1 MNPKKYEIIYY
12 FIKVLGYIPPHRR
25 KQYGGLLGLMFLSSF
40 LETITVGV
48 IAFFASSVSDPTEVL
63 QSRYIRYV
71 HQYFGD
77 NILSSPG
84 ELIGTLS
91 ILVVGCL
98 IVKHSFV
105 MWQQFWTIRFAGAM
119 EGIFGEKLLNGF
131 LRLPYEW
138 HLTKNSADLIFAISL
153 RQYIGSGLLGG
164 ILQITA
170 DILVVS
176 FLLISLLIVQPQVSI
191 IVMVCLGGG
200 AVGIYHS
207 IRNRLDRVASEAL
220 KCKQSLNS
228 LSTKCIHGVKDVK
241 VLGKESYFANDFL
254 TIAMRLVRLSGYQS
268 VLGSAPVAV
277 LEIIGFIMLT
287 SSICAMMLFMDYSTA
302 SVSGTITLLAV
313 TAWRILPA
321 VNRLLQKF
329 ASFRNSLPHIELL
342 FGYYDEID
350 LDQNRATGKSDTNQK
365 EIIKFEKKLQLED
378 IGFDYANGTNVLN
391 HINLS
396 IPVGTTL
403 GIIGTS
409 GAGKSTLVDI
419 LTGLLKPSK
428 GRIFIDGIEIN
439 KHNTDSWMHSLGYV
453 SQSPYI
459 SDATLAENIAFGVDH
474 LKIDRDNIRE
484 CCQMAAIEFLEDLP
498 NDIDTEIGE
507 RGVRLSGGQRQRV
520 AIARALYNKP
530 SIMIFDEATS
540 SLDVKNEKAIMET
553 IYGFK
558 GRQTMIIVAHRLTTL
573 EKCDIIV
580 WLEKGKIR
588 MQGGAEEVIDAY
600 NKMQRKPA

>member
-1 MNPKKYEIIYY
+1 MNYKKYKILYY

-48 IAFFASSVSDPTEVL
+48 IAFFASSVSDPTAVL
-63 QSRYIRYV
+63 QSRYIRHI
-71 HQYFGD
+71 HQYLGED
-77 NILSSPG
+77 ILSSPG

-91 ILVVGCL
+91 VLVVVCL
-98 IVKHSFV
+98 IVKHAFV
-105 MWQQFWTIRFAGAM
+105 MWQQFWTVRFAGAM
-119 EGIFGEKLLNGF
+119 DGIFGEKLLNGF

-153 RQYIGSGLLGG
+153 RQYIGSGLLGA
-164 ILQITA
+164 ILQIIA

-176 FLLISLLIVQPQVSI
+176 FLLISLLIVQPQVSL

-200 AVGIYHS
+200 AVGIYHV
-207 IRNRLDRVASEAL
+207 IRNRLDSVASEAL
-220 KCKQSLNS
+220 KYKKSLHS

-241 VLGKESYFANDFL
+241 VLGKESYFANDFFSGAL
-254 TIAMRLVRLSGYQS
+254 HLAQLRGTQNVLVG
-268 VLGSAPVAV
+268 APVAV

-287 SSICAMMLFMDYSTA
+287 SSICTMMLFMDYSTA

-321 VNRLLQKF
+321 VNRLLQRF

-342 FGYYDEID
+342 FGYFKEIE
-350 LDQNRATGKSDTNQK
+350 LDQNCTAEKSDSKQR
-365 EIIKFEKKLQLED
+365 EIIKFEKKLQLVD
-378 IGFDYANGTNVLN
+378 IGFVYANGTKVLS

-396 IPVGTTL
+396 IPVGTTV

-419 LTGLLKPSK
+419 LTGLLKSSK
-428 GRIFIDGIEIN
+428 GSILIDEIEIN
-439 KHNTDSWMHSLGYV
+439 KTNTESWMHSIGYV

-474 LKIDRDNIRE
+474 SKIDSDNIRE

-553 IYGFK
+553 IYGLK

-573 EKCDIIV
+573 EKCDFIV
-580 WLEKGKIR
+580 WLEKGEIK
-588 MQGGAEEVIDAY
+588 MQGGAEEVINAY
-600 NKMQRKPA
+600 DQMQRKSA

>member
-1 MNPKKYEIIYY
+1 MNPKKYKIIYY
-12 FIKVLGYIPPHRR
+12 FIKVLGYIPSHRR

-71 HQYFGD
+71 HQYLGEDF
-77 NILSSPG
+77 LSSPG

-91 ILVVGCL
+91 VLVIVCL

-105 MWQQFWTIRFAGAM
+105 IWQQFWTIRFSGAM
-119 EGIFGEKLLNGF
+119 EGIFGEKLLKGF

-153 RQYIGSGLLGG
+153 RQYIGSGLLGA
-164 ILQITA
+164 ILQIIA

-200 AVGIYHS
+200 SILIYHG
-207 IRNRLDRVASEAL
+207 IRNKLDKVASEVL
-220 KCKQSLNS
+220 QYRQSLNS

-241 VLGKESYFANDFL
+241 VLGKESYFANYFL
-254 TIAMRLVRLSGYQS
+254 TMAMRLVKLSGKQS
-268 VLGSAPVAV
+268 ILGSIPVAL

-287 SSICAMMLFMDYSTA
+287 SSICTMMIFMDYSTA

-329 ASFRNSLPHIELL
+329 ASFRNSLPHIEML

-350 LDQNRATGKSDTNQK
+350 LDQDTATRGSDINK
-365 EIIKFEKKLQLED
+365 KAIIKFEKKLQLVD
-378 IGFDYANGTNVLN
+378 IGFVYANGTKVLS
-391 HINLS
+391 HINLL
-396 IPVGTTL
+396 IPVGTTV

-428 GRIFIDGIEIN
+428 GSILIDEIEIT
-439 KHNTDSWMHSLGYV
+439 KHNTDSWMHSIGYV

-459 SDATLAENIAFGVDH
+459 SDATLVENIAFGVDH
-474 LKIDRDNIRE
+474 SKIDRANIRE

-498 NDIDTEIGE
+498 DDIDTEIGE

-553 IYGFK
+553 IYGLK
-558 GRQTMIIVAHRLTTL
+558 GSQTMIIVAHRLTTL
-573 EKCDIIV
+573 EKCDLIV
-580 WLEKGKIR
+580 WLEKGEIK
-588 MQGGAEEVIDAY
+588 MQGGAEEVINAY
-600 NKMQRKPA
+600 DQMQRKSA